1 MDVLGR
7 AAAVVVH
14 LCFEYQAIRTLLPL
28 ARVEVQAETI
38 ATDGFLTKIHI

>member
-7 AAAVVVH
+7 AAVAVAH
-14 LCFEYQAIRTLLPL
+14 QCFGYPALRTLLPL

-38 ATDGFLTKIHI
+38 ATDGFLTKMHI